1 VAGHGDFVC
10 VNGEVGR
17 IQQHRGE
24 ATGAAPGDGEVWPR
38 MIGSVLCELGQAEGI
53 K

>member
-1 VAGHGDFVC
+1 M
-10 VNGEVGR
+10 NGGVEC

-24 ATGAAPGDGEVWPR
+24 ATGEAPGDIEVRPR